1 MTSASSEKRI
11 WMYQIMVKS
20 RQIDDRL
27 IEIYAVNKLP
37 VFDFAAGPLPG
48 ELHSSNGQE
57 PCAVGVCAQ
66 LGADDAVSTGHRPH
80 HVAVARGVDLKRLA
94 AELFGKKAGLSGG
107 RGGHMHIYDK
117 NVNFASSGIVAEG
130 LGVAAG
136 QAMARKMRNLPG
148 IAVTFFGEGAAN
160 QGAFHEV
167 LNMASLWKLPV
178 VFIIEDNDYG
188 VTTSKARSTAV
199 EHNAERAAAYSMPG
213 DYVEGNDP
221 DLIYER
227 SGVAIERARSG
238 GGPTL
243 LELHTT
249 RLTGHFWGDP
259 QPYRPKDE
267 VANLVDPIPR
277 YRQRLLVEGVL
288 TEEQA
293 QRLEQEARDEANEA
307 IQFGLDADYPEPEE
321 ALEKVFA

>member
-1 MTSASSEKRI
+1 VEAIPSEKRI
-11 WMYQIMVKS
+11 WMFQTMVKS

-27 IEIYAVNKLP
+27 IEIYAEGKLP

-57 PCAVGVCAQ
+57 PCAVGVCAH

-80 HVAVARGVDLKRLA
+80 HVAVARGVDLKKMA

-107 RGGHMHIYDK
+107 RGGHMHLYDK
-117 NVNFASSGIVAEG
+117 QVNFASSGIVAEG

-136 QAMARKMRNLPG
+136 QAMARKMRGQPG
-148 IAVTFFGEGAAN
+148 VAVTFFGEGAAN

-167 LNMASLWKLPV
+167 LNMASLWQLPV
-178 VFIIEDNDYG
+178 VFIVEDNDYG
-188 VTTSKARSTAV
+188 VTTSKERSTAV
-199 EHNAERAAAYSMPG
+199 RRNADRAAAYSMPG
-213 DYVEGNDP
+213 EYVEGNDP
-221 DLIYER
+221 DLIYR
-227 SGVAIERARSG
+227 AAGTAIERARSG

-267 VANLVDPIPR
+267 LAGLVDPIPR
-277 YRQRLLVEGVL
+277 YRERLVSEGVF
-288 TEEQA
+288 TEDQAAEMEQK
-293 QRLEQEARDEANEA
+293 ARDEANEA
-307 IQFGLDADYPEPEE
+307 IRFGLDAEYPAPEE